1 MICRELTKTH
11 EEVRRGTLSELAGWA
26 ADGTLGEITLVVG
39 GYQGGPRITPA
50 EAAAEV
56 GRRAGTGQ
64 PRNEV
69 IAAVA
74 REYGLRRREVYDA
87 VLAAR
92 RSGPGGPDP
101 QGPGRP
107 DPQGPEGPGT
117 HAPAGSA

>member
-1 MICRELTKTH
+1 VVCRELTKTH
-11 EEVRRGTLSELAGWA
+11 EEVRRGTVSELAGWA
-26 ADGTLGEITLVVG
+26 ADGTLGEITLVVE

-56 GRRAGTGQ
+56 GRRAGAGQ

-92 RSGPGGPDP
+92 RSHPGGPDP
-101 QGPGRP
+101 QGPA
-107 DPQGPEGPGT
+107 GPGT
-117 HAPAGSA
+117 HAPEGPA